1 MTLENLRQKF
11 KIFNYRPLVLVFLA
25 LCAGILVNHFITRE
39 TVITIV
45 GIVLVSTALIFYSI
59 LHKKFK
65 YFIIFGLCFLLGFGS
80 FQIFMNTHM
89 HSANDHT
96 NYYAQGVVTSI
107 TNRGSY
113 LELLVEDVE
122 IDGKDL
128 EYNIMLD
135 YYNIYQ
141 DGYHKID
148 NGTKIKFK
156 ISKQWES
163 SYYYEGIPHTSNLA
177 NNVGMGASTYELEVV
192 GTKNTARYTILD
204 KVRNNLRN
212 GINNLNGE
220 MIYSA
225 MFGDKTEL
233 NHDLYDAYKSSG
245 VAHLLAV
252 SGLHVG
258 LVVAILNWLMKKCKV
273 KGWWRV
279 GIIAPLLFGYAYLC
293 GFSYSI
299 IRASIMA
306 LVLMIA
312 PLLFSEYDT
321 LSSICFAGAL
331 ILLIEPI
338 ALFSLPAQLS
348 FGCVFGIV
356 MLYPIFKRWLNK
368 IRINNAVTDSFCI
381 SLATIVSTAI
391 IMAYYFNKLQP
402 IGLISNIVIIPIFGV
417 LFTISFVVAMLSLIL
432 PFVSFALILVN
443 PLFEWLNWAI
453 IFIANHAKALALPSV
468 NYLTIILFFVLLAFA
483 SKFNLKKGLN
493 KLTLVGICSCVL
505 ALQMALM

>member
-1 MTLENLRQKF
+1 MENLRQKF
-11 KIFNYRPLVLVFLA
+11 KVFNYRPLVLIFLA
-25 LCAGILVNHFITRE
+25 LCSGILVNHFITRE
-39 TVITIV
+39 KIITIIGIILV
-45 GIVLVSTALIFYSI
+45 SIVLILYSI

-65 YFIIFGLCFLLGFGS
+65 YIIIFGLCFMLGFGS
-80 FQIFMNTHM
+80 FQIFMNTHT
-89 HSANDHT
+89 HKAKDYT
-96 NYYAQGVVTSI
+96 NCYAQGVVTNV

-122 IDGKDL
+122 IDGK
-128 EYNIMLD
+128 EVEFNILLD

-141 DGYHKID
+141 DGYREID
-148 NGTKIKFK
+148 NGTRVKFK
-156 ISKQWES
+156 ISKQWKP

-177 NNVGMGASTYELEVV
+177 DNVGMGASTYELEVV
-192 GTKNTARYTILD
+192 GVKNTARYTILD
-204 KVRNNLRN
+204 KIRNNLRN
-212 GINNLNGE
+212 ELNNLNGE

-233 NHDLYDAYKSSG
+233 NHELYDAYKSSG

-258 LVVAILNWLMKKCKV
+258 LVVAILNWIMKKCRV

-279 GIIAPLLFGYAYLC
+279 LIIAPLLFCYAYLC

-306 LVLMIA
+306 LVLLIA

-338 ALFSLPAQLS
+338 ALFSLSAQLS

-356 MLYPIFKRWLNK
+356 MLYPIFKRWLNTIHIK
-368 IRINNAVTDSFCI
+368 GTITDSFCI
-381 SLATIVSTAI
+381 SLATIISTLPF
-391 IMAYYFNKLQP
+391 MAYYFNAVQP
-402 IGLISNIVIIPIFGV
+402 IGLISNIVIIPIFGL
-417 LFTISFVVAMLSLIL
+417 LFTITFVLAMLSLLL
-432 PFVSFALILVN
+432 PFTSFALILIN
-443 PLFEWLNWAI
+443 PLFEWLNWVI
-453 IFIANHAKALALPSV
+453 IFIATHAKALPMPSV

-483 SKFNLKKGLN
+483 SKFNIKKGLN
-493 KLTLVGICSCVL
+493 KLTLVCICSCVL